1 MTTKTGRAALAA
13 MIAAGLLV
21 AAEAAP
27 ARKKPTEQTAAQSR
41 EEIYK
46 KCLAEAF
53 RKFGWYYGARRVLYA
68 DFAVSQ
74 ADYCVQNG
82 GHF

>member
-1 MTTKTGRAALAA
+1 MRLARAALAA
-13 MIAAGLLV
+13 ALIVCLV
-21 AAEAAP
+21 APAEAAP
-27 ARKKPTEQTAAQSR
+27 ARHKSTAQAAGPQSR

-53 RKFGWYYGARRVLYA
+53 RKFGWYYGARRVMYS
-68 DFAVSQ
+68 DFAVTQ
-74 ADYCVQNG
+74 TDYCVQNG

>member
-1 MTTKTGRAALAA
+1 MGFVRAALAA
-13 MIAAGLLV
+13 GLIAWLV
-21 AAEAAP
+21 GP
-27 ARKKPTEQTAAQSR
+27 VQAAQARPKPKAAAAASQSR
-41 EEIYK
+41 DEVYK

-53 RKFGWYYGARRVLYA
+53 RKFGWYYGARRVLYS

-74 ADYCVQNG
+74 TDYCVQNG

>member
-1 MTTKTGRAALAA
+1 MRLARCALAA
-13 MIAAGLLV
+13 GLIACLV
-21 AAEAAP
+21 APAQAAP
-27 ARKKPTEQTAAQSR
+27 ARQKPTGEAAASQHR
-41 EEIYK
+41 DEVYR

-53 RKFGWYYGARRVLYA
+53 RRFGWYYGARRVLYS

-74 ADYCVQNG
+74 TDYCVRNG

>member
-1 MTTKTGRAALAA
+1 MGLMRAALAA
-13 MIAAGLLV
+13 GLIGCLMAPV
-21 AAEAAP
+21 HAAP
-27 ARKKPTEQTAAQSR
+27 ARQKPKTEATAAQSR

-53 RKFGWYYGARRVLYA
+53 RKFGWYYGARRVLYS
-68 DFAVSQ
+68 DFAVTQ
-74 ADYCVQNG
+74 TDYCVRNG

>member
-1 MTTKTGRAALAA
+1 LKTAQAALAA
-13 MIAAGLLV
+13 IIVAGL
-21 AAEAAP
+21 AFATEAAP
-27 ARKKPTEQTAAQSR
+27 DRTRPNGQAAAPQSR
-41 EEIYK
+41 DETYR

-53 RKFGWYYGARRVLYA
+53 RKFGWYYGARRVLYS

-74 ADYCVQNG
+74 TDYCVRNG

>member
-1 MTTKTGRAALAA
+1 MGLLRAALAA
-13 MIAAGLLV
+13 GLIACLLAPAM
-21 AAEAAP
+21 AATARQKPKAQAAAP
-27 ARKKPTEQTAAQSR
+27 QSR

-53 RKFGWYYGARRVLYA
+53 RKFGWYYGARRVLYS
-68 DFAVSQ
+68 DFAVTQ
-74 ADYCVQNG
+74 TDYCVQNG

>member
-1 MTTKTGRAALAA
+1 M
-13 MIAAGLLV
+13 
-21 AAEAAP
+21 EAAP
-27 ARKKPTEQTAAQSR
+27 ARHKSAAYAAAPQSR

-53 RKFGWYYGARRVLYA
+53 RKFGWHYGARRVMYS
-68 DFAVSQ
+68 DFAVTQ
-74 ADYCVQNG
+74 TDYCVRNG